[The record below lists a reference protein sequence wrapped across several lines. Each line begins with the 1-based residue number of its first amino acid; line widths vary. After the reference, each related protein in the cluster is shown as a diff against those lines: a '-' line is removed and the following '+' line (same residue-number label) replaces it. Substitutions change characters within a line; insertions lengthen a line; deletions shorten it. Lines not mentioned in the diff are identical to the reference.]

1 MELIN
6 SENQNEN
13 GVLAEFHK
21 NPNLNNDDMNK
32 TSLTGILRLILIKYI
47 SSFID
52 DLNQIN
58 SDEIKEIVS
67 VLKIGV
73 KVKEN
78 PEKDIKSNLTDN
90 TGKNILAYS
99 NYISSIVTDK
109 IIDDLLNLVSS
120 SDKYEIFKFWSLLS
134 KYEEI
139 NNLFEIEISKAIEN
153 SYFEYSLINL
163 SIYEQAK
170 RQEFFEKMKFCPNL
184 VKKFLFHGKQIDP
197 ISKILTN
204 GFLYPR
210 KNFYGIGIYFS
221 DILDYIALIYGFK
234 DYNSRRSNFGRVP
247 PVDQIFSCISA
258 EVYYNDNKK
267 KEINDFSFYC
277 KQMDYFP
284 TYEEIKINY
293 PDKMV
298 QKDGVNY
305 AIVEPIQGRVRNKDD
320 IINDI
325 KSGKFLGNDYN

>member
-1 MELIN
+1 MEVIN

-13 GVLAEFHK
+13 GVFAEFHK

-139 NNLFEIEISKAIEN
+139 NNFFEIEISKAIEN
-153 SYFEYSLINL
+153 SYFEFSLINL
-163 SIYEQAK
+163 S
-170 RQEFFEKMKFCPNL
+170 
-184 VKKFLFHGKQIDP
+184 
-197 ISKILTN
+197 
-204 GFLYPR
+204 
-210 KNFYGIGIYFS
+210 
-221 DILDYIALIYGFK
+221 
-234 DYNSRRSNFGRVP
+234 
-247 PVDQIFSCISA
+247 
-258 EVYYNDNKK
+258 
-267 KEINDFSFYC
+267 
-277 KQMDYFP
+277 
-284 TYEEIKINY
+284 
-293 PDKMV
+293 
-298 QKDGVNY
+298 
-305 AIVEPIQGRVRNKDD
+305 
-320 IINDI
+320 
-325 KSGKFLGNDYN
+325 

>member
-1 MELIN
+1 MEVIN

-13 GVLAEFHK
+13 GVFVEFHK
-21 NPNLNNDDMNK
+21 NPSLNNDDMKK

-90 TGKNILAYS
+90 SGKNILTYS
-99 NYISSIVTDK
+99 NYITSIVTDK

-139 NNLFEIEISKAIEN
+139 NNFFEIEISKAIEN
-153 SYFEYSLINL
+153 SYFEFSLINL
-163 SIYEQAK
+163 SLYEQAK
-170 RQEFFEKMKFCPNL
+170 RQEFLEKMKFCPNL
-184 VKKFLFHGKQIDP
+184 VKKYLFHGKQIDP

-210 KNFYGIGIYFS
+210 KNFYGVGIKIIYFKV
-221 DILDYIALIYGFK
+221 L
-234 DYNSRRSNFGRVP
+234 
-247 PVDQIFSCISA
+247 
-258 EVYYNDNKK
+258 
-267 KEINDFSFYC
+267 
-277 KQMDYFP
+277 
-284 TYEEIKINY
+284 
-293 PDKMV
+293 
-298 QKDGVNY
+298 
-305 AIVEPIQGRVRNKDD
+305 
-320 IINDI
+320 
-325 KSGKFLGNDYN
+325 